1 MACEVAFICVQYHTL
16 ILSLR
21 FRWVFC
27 QLETLRHCL
36 PASVRQILAELPE
49 TLDATY
55 ERILQEIP
63 KSNQVHAHHLL
74 QCLTVAVRPLRVEEL
89 AEILSI
95 DFDTSEGIPKLNTAF
110 RWEDQEQAVL
120 SACSSLIAVIWGG
133 YGDSRV
139 VQFSH
144 FSVKEFLTSDRLA
157 TSAMDVSR
165 HHILLEPAHT
175 IMAQACLSVLLRS
188 GSHINEASIEDFPL
202 VEYAAEHF
210 GDHAGFGGVLSL
222 IWYGVCS
229 LLSADR
235 PHLAA
240 WVWMSPPSDLRTRN
254 RQWLDIIP
262 LYYAAAHGY
271 RGLVDYLVSK
281 RPDDVNVGGYY
292 GTPLHAAL
300 GGAHADIARLF
311 LGYCVDVDVRDYQD
325 VTPLHLAAYNGFPDV
340 VRTLVERNADIN
352 ARDSSGN
359 TPLHAALGGAHADI
373 AELFLGYGADAD
385 VRDYQDVTP
394 LHLAAYNGFLDV
406 VRRLVERN
414 ADTNARDSSGNT
426 PLHRAM
432 EDFEEPESVQD
443 KSLDV
448 VEFLLVHGADPDA
461 RNDHHSAPL
470 HQASYYGSVK
480 GAQLML
486 EHGANIHARSW
497 KGRTPLHRVLASLD
511 DAYDA
516 LDIFVDTMR
525 CLLAH
530 GADVDALDDD
540 HATPLHLASYF
551 DRVKGAQLLLE
562 HGAHV
567 HLEDKRGKTPF
578 QVASEGGGTKVM
590 QLLSEYLQ
598 SQKNV

>member
-1 MACEVAFICVQYHTL
+1 MACADSFIYVHYHSL
-16 ILSLR
+16 ILSHR

-36 PASVRQILAELPE
+36 PASVQRILAELPE

-63 KSNQVHAHHLL
+63 KLNQVHVHRLL

-89 AEILSI
+89 AEVFEV
-95 DFDTSEGIPKLNTAF
+95 DFDTSEGIPKLNEGL
-110 RWEDQEQAVL
+110 RWDQVQAVL
-120 SACSSLIAVIWGG
+120 SACSSLIAVIKYEGP
-133 YGDSRV
+133 RV

-157 TSAMDVSR
+157 TSKMDASR
-165 HHILLEPAHT
+165 YHHIPLEPAHT
-175 IMAQACLSVLLRS
+175 IMAQACLSVLLRLDP
-188 GSHINEASIEDFPL
+188 HIDEASINNFL
-202 VEYAAEHF
+202 LARYAAEHF
-210 GDHAGFGGVLSL
+210 VSHAEFERVLSH
-222 IWYGVCS
+222 IWDGVDH
-229 LLSADR
+229 LLDADKSHFAVWFSFRRGRWSNER
-235 PHLAA
+235 PD
-240 WVWMSPPSDLRTRN
+240 VT
-254 RQWLDIIP
+254 P
-262 LYYAAAHGY
+262 LYYVAERGY
-271 RGLVDYLVSK
+271 RGLVDCLISK
-281 RPDDVNVGGYY
+281 RSDEVNVKGNY

-300 GGAHADIARLF
+300 GGAHADIAQLF
-311 LGYCVDVDVRDYQD
+311 LRYCVDVDVRDYQD
-325 VTPLHLAAYNGFPDV
+325 WTPLHLAAYHGFLGV
-340 VRTLVERNADIN
+340 IRTLVKRNADIN

-359 TPLHAALGGAHADI
+359 TPLH
-373 AELFLGYGADAD
+373 
-385 VRDYQDVTP
+385 
-394 LHLAAYNGFLDV
+394 
-406 VRRLVERN
+406 
-414 ADTNARDSSGNT
+414 
-426 PLHRAM
+426 RAM
-432 EDFEEPESVQD
+432 EGFEEPESVQGR
-443 KSLDV
+443 SLDV
-448 VEFLLVHGADPDA
+448 VEFLLEHGADPDA
-461 RNDHHSAPL
+461 KNDHHSTPL

-486 EHGANIHARSW
+486 ERGANIHARSW

-511 DAYDA
+511 DAYDT

-562 HGAHV
+562 HGANV

-590 QLLSEYLQ
+590 QLLSEYL
-598 SQKNV
+598 